1 MNALLQKAEAAY
13 KAKIDPRLLPVV
25 MKIVSA
31 GKQVMYSPQTR
42 HMMQAQLA
50 GGADPEKI
58 GQGIAKLMG
67 ILFHASKKT
76 APMQALI
83 PAGMLLL
90 FEGLQFLEDAGTV
103 QVTPDLL
110 AACTQATS
118 SALLQV
124 LGIKPEQVQG
134 AIDHARTRAQ
144 PAQPAAPGAAVA
156 PAATPGAAA
165 APAAGIVGSAM
176 GGA

>member
-1 MNALLQKAEAAY
+1 MNPLLQKTEAAY

-25 MKIVSA
+25 MKIVNA

-83 PAGMLLL
+83 PAGMLLM

-110 AACTQATS
+110 AACTQATT

-144 PAQPAAPGAAVA
+144 TAQPAQPATPGAAVA
-156 PAATPGAAA
+156 PAG
-165 APAAGIVGSAM
+165 GIVGSAM